1 VTARL
6 ELVGAPGFEP
16 WVDAAVDIYLTAL
29 DRPPEI
35 APSRRASTREH
46 LSEPGF
52 RAVLVWEDEALVGFG
67 YGYDDLPGQ
76 WWHDIVL
83 AALTPELAKRWM
95 ARAFQVTEVHVL
107 PGYQRRGL
115 GRRIVSSLLDGVSRP
130 TAVLSAFDQPTPAR
144 ELYRSMGFVDVITG
158 LRFPGNVEIYTVM
171 AADLPLGQQ
180 RR

>member
-29 DRPPEI
+29 DRPREI
-35 APSRRASTREH
+35 AASRRASTREH

-76 WWHDIVL
+76 WWHDI
-83 AALTPELAKRWM
+83 
-95 ARAFQVTEVHVL
+95 VL